1 MLKQVVVKKFGR
13 PIVTHKDS
21 QELANFIRVQNVP
34 VSSQTIRRIFG
45 LIKYD
50 SKPSLEVL
58 NAFANYV
65 GYDHFNHFLSDNLES
80 QLDFLFSEKAETQDY
95 WDACEKLSYELL
107 SSPEM
112 VAICQEKHFL
122 SDNLES
128 QLDFLFSEKAETQD
142 YWDACEK
149 LSYEL
154 LSSPE
159 MVAICQEKLTKLP
172 LARDYF
178 IENHPLRDLI
188 CTGYAMYFQEY
199 LKYKYTLESRL
210 FAYGFLF
217 IGAFLSENRPFI
229 DIYYQQME
237 NTPITYPPNGVF
249 HLPAARK
256 FGVPLLHAWLYR
268 DEKRFREKF
277 NEMLKVRPM
286 YEYSSKYHAFSF
298 DQEIV
303 EHLAL
308 TDRFEEMRYIVDT
321 TLAQVNPDTTAS
333 SRQTSQH
340 ETWKILKAYVYLN
353 TGEKTLA
360 ENYFKAVNLSLINP
374 GWQKYYTI
382 LYHFVG
388 YYFCSSRQKK
398 ETIKKIEELINET
411 HFTFYY
417 QLLETLK

>member
-1 MLKQVVVKKFGR
+1 MVYNQIHIDLLKQVVVKKFGR

-65 GYDHFNHFLSDNLES
+65 GYDHFN
-80 QLDFLFSEKAETQDY
+80 
-95 WDACEKLSYELL
+95 
-107 SSPEM
+107 
-112 VAICQEKHFL
+112 HFL

-340 ETWKILKAYVYLN
+340 ETWKILKAYVCLN

>member
-1 MLKQVVVKKFGR
+1 MVYNQIHIDLLKQVVVKKFGR

-65 GYDHFNHFLSDNLES
+65 GYDHFN
-80 QLDFLFSEKAETQDY
+80 
-95 WDACEKLSYELL
+95 
-107 SSPEM
+107 
-112 VAICQEKHFL
+112 HFL